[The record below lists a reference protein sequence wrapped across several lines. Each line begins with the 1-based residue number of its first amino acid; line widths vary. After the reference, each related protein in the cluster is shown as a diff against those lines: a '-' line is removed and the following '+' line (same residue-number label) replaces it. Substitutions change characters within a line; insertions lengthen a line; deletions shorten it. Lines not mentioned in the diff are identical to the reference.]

1 MFRDYPYRLLKF
13 IATFVTDKE
22 TWFGIFFCKTKIT
35 KRADTS

>member
-22 TWFGIFFCKTKIT
+22 TWFGM
-35 KRADTS
+35 APS